1 MMFYKKV
8 CNYWA
13 RRRPAIQE
21 QAKHDAECNLIFSL
35 RTLLAWK
42 FGYIP
47 YVETKMKSR
56 TFQLFY
62 RENICGSG
70 PKT

>member
-13 RRRPAIQE
+13 RRRPANQE

-42 FGYIP
+42 YL
-47 YVETKMKSR
+47 YSVCRNQNEK
-56 TFQLFY
+56 
-62 RENICGSG
+62 
-70 PKT
+70 